1 MYLQIQT
8 VVKKVEIEPEYD
20 DTNSTLED
28 FLSGATKPPPIFKE
42 KKSLQYKSGMN
53 VLGMEI
59 LGRMKSKQIC
69 FSSEYQ
75 CHYNLSQV

>member
-20 DTNSTLED
+20 DTNSTMDE

-42 KKSLQYKSGMN
+42 KKSLQFKSGMN
-53 VLGMEI
+53 VLGMKT
-59 LGRMKSKQIC
+59 LAQKQNK
-69 FSSEYQ
+69 FR
-75 CHYNLSQV
+75 N